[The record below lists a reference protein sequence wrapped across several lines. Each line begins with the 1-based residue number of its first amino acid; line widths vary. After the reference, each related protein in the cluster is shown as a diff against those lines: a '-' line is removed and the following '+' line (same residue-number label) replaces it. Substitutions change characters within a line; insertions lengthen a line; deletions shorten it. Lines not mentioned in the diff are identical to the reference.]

1 MENSKLS
8 EIATPSEIAS
18 VLQSD
23 EGRQALEYFLNNFAD
38 HGIFNDGN
46 ISCFFHCLLN
56 QLLTFLSFGISVAQR
71 MSHISYDSYDMSHTK
86 NKTN

>member
-1 MENSKLS
+1 MALEWRETAGNLVFILFAKLS

-46 ISCFFHCLLN
+46 YSCK
-56 QLLTFLSFGISVAQR
+56 Q
-71 MSHISYDSYDMSHTK
+71 
-86 NKTN
+86 

>member
-46 ISCFFHCLLN
+46 YSCKKIATQIKRCIKIRKKRDQPDPLGPWIPH
-56 QLLTFLSFGISVAQR
+56 LTQ
-71 MSHISYDSYDMSHTK
+71 TE
-86 NKTN
+86 

>member
-1 MENSKLS
+1 MENSKLA
-8 EIATPSEIAS
+8 EIASPSEIAS

-46 ISCFFHCLLN
+46 YSCKNCL
-56 QLLTFLSFGISVAQR
+56 QK
-71 MSHISYDSYDMSHTK
+71 MHK
-86 NKTN
+86 

>member
-46 ISCFFHCLLN
+46 YSCKKY
-56 QLLTFLSFGISVAQR
+56 IAAQIKR
-71 MSHISYDSYDMSHTK
+71 YIKIRTK
-86 NKTN
+86 RAVSLDP

>member
-1 MENSKLS
+1 MENSKLA

-46 ISCFFHCLLN
+46 YPRTNKLL
-56 QLLTFLSFGISVAQR
+56 QKSLHETCKSTAHLVEESGLS
-71 MSHISYDSYDMSHTK
+71 
-86 NKTN
+86 

>member
-1 MENSKLS
+1 MENSKLA

-46 ISCFFHCLLN
+46 YPCANILLQKSLHEACKSTAHLVEESC
-56 QLLTFLSFGISVAQR
+56 LS
-71 MSHISYDSYDMSHTK
+71 
-86 NKTN
+86 